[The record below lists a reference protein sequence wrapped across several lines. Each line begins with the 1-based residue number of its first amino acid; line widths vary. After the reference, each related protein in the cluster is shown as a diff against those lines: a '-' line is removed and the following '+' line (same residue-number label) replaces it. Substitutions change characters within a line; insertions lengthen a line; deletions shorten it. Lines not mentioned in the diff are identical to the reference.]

1 MTRHPPGFRGLLLA
15 LAALT
20 AAVGLAVVIGVLLFW
35 LVRTRLPDLPTYLLL
50 VTIGLALLPM
60 LVLFRRRFPF
70 LSDWYYLLPA
80 TLFLLAFTVY
90 PIVLTMGLAFT
101 NFSGKNYG
109 RPDRATETAVTF
121 VAPATLRFTTDP
133 RPALRC
139 GDSCVGAQVEVY
151 RGNERAR
158 ATIADEG
165 PTALT
170 LERVPA
176 FVPAPEDGQLY
187 VAKVNNYHF
196 IGVKNFAFILSN
208 ASTALWPVFRWN
220 VVFAAGSVILTA
232 LMGLIL
238 GVVLNDSRLRF
249 RNFYRT
255 ALIISWAL
263 PNIITIQMWNAL
275 LNQQFGAVNRLLGL
289 LGIYSIPWLTQTD
302 WAKLGIVLVNLWLG
316 FPFMMT
322 ATLGALS
329 TIPNELYESAQID
342 GASPWQAFRG
352 ITLPL
357 VRTAFTPVLLTSFA
371 FNFNNFNL
379 IYLLLPQGGP
389 AIPGGLA
396 TANST
401 DILIS
406 WAYKTAF
413 RAEGGSAYG
422 LGSAIALIIFV
433 VTVGISLI
441 NFNITGAFREERR

>member
-1 MTRHPPGFRGLLLA
+1 MHRHPPGFRGLALA
-15 LAALT
+15 LAVLT
-20 AAVGLAVVIGVLLFW
+20 AAVGLSVVLGVLLFW
-35 LVRTRLPDLPTYLLL
+35 LVRLRFHAIPTYLLL
-50 VTIGLALLPM
+50 VTIGVALLP
-60 LVLFRRRFPF
+60 LLTLFRRRFPF
-70 LSDWYYLLPA
+70 LADWYYLLPA

-90 PIVLTMGLAFT
+90 PIVLTMALAFT

-109 RPDRATETAVTF
+109 RPDRATETAVRF
-121 VAPATLRFTTDP
+121 VAPDSLAFRSDP
-133 RPALRC
+133 RKALQC
-139 GDSCVGAQVEVY
+139 GSTCVGVELEVY
-151 RGNERAR
+151 RDNLRSRQTVTA
-158 ATIADEG
+158 EG
-165 PTALT
+165 PASLT
-170 LERVPA
+170 LKRLPSFA
-176 FVPAPEDGQLY
+176 TAPSAAQLY

-196 IGVKNFAFILSN
+196 IGTRNFAYILSS

-232 LMGLIL
+232 LLGLLL
-238 GVVLNDSRLRF
+238 GVVLNDPKLRF

-255 ALIISWAL
+255 ALIVSWAL

-275 LNQQFGAVNRLLGL
+275 LNQQFGAVNRILGL
-289 LGIYSIPWLTQTD
+289 LGIYPVPWLTQTD
-302 WAKLGIVLVNLWLG
+302 WAKLGILLVNLWLG

-329 TIPNELYESAQID
+329 TIPTELYESAQID

-389 AIPGGLA
+389 AIPNGLA

-433 VTVGISLI
+433 VTVGISI
-441 NFNITGAFREERR
+441 VNFNLTGAFKEEPR

>member
-1 MTRHPPGFRGLLLA
+1 MHRHPPGLRGLA
-15 LAALT
+15 LALATLT
-20 AAVGLAVVIGVLLFW
+20 AAVSLSVVAGVLLMW
-35 LVRTRLPDLPTYLLL
+35 LARLRFHDLPSYLLL
-50 VTIGLALLPM
+50 VAIGVVLLPT

-70 LSDWYYLLPA
+70 LADWYYLLPA

-90 PIVLTMGLAFT
+90 PIVLTMALAFT

-121 VAPATLRFTTDP
+121 VPAATLRFTGDP
-133 RPALRC
+133 AKALQC
-139 GDSCVGAQVEVY
+139 GETCIGRQVEVY
-151 RGNERAR
+151 RANDRAR
-158 ATIADEG
+158 LKVTGESAD
-165 PTALT
+165 TLT
-170 LERVPA
+170 LNRMPA
-176 FVPAPEDGQLY
+176 FAGRRSSTPLY
-187 VAKVNNYHF
+187 VAKINNFHF
-196 IGVKNFAFILSN
+196 IGFKNFAFILTN

-232 LMGLIL
+232 LMGLFL
-238 GVVLNDSRLRF
+238 GVVLNDPKLRL

-255 ALIISWAL
+255 ALIVSWAL
-263 PNIITIQMWNAL
+263 PSIISIQMWSAL
-275 LNQQFGAVNRLLGL
+275 LNQQFGAVNRMLGL
-289 LGIYSIPWLTQTD
+289 LGVYSIPWLTQTD
-302 WAKLGIVLVNLWLG
+302 WAKLGILLVNLWLG

-357 VRTAFTPVLLTSFA
+357 LRTAFTPVLLTSFA

-389 AIPGGLA
+389 AIPNGLA

-433 VTVGISLI
+433 VTVGISMV